1 MINYADYNFYK
12 NEYKGNSLSV
22 DLFNSFIVKAS
33 REIDKNI
40 NKDLT
45 EETIAGLSEKEKWQ
59 LKYVACELCDFLK
72 NSGGNSGVYGTGA
85 GSISIDGISINK
97 TSAKKSETQ
106 INKDKSNIIGEL
118 PLSLIRYL

>member
-12 NEYKGNSLSV
+12 DEYKGNSLSV

-45 EETIAGLSEKEKWQ
+45 EETIAGLSEQEKWQ

-72 NSGGNSGVYGTGA
+72 TSGGNGGVYGTGA

-97 TSAKKSETQ
+97 TSTKKSEAQ
-106 INKDKSNIIGEL
+106 INRDKSNIIGEL